1 MATVAVVRLP
11 AGEPADLP
19 EVRAFVLESLALGV
33 LPLGKGVELELL
45 DVPPLGGVLVEGR
58 GQPPSGTAQPPPAPE
73 PPGDEAG
80 PEFTGHGAR
89 EKRRV
94 HGALLA
100 YRRRHGLGCLE
111 ELAGIIGGGMTA
123 GILRSALARDKLPME
138 QWRQIG
144 QALVRLEE
152 AEAGR
157 EGP

>member
-11 AGEPADLP
+11 AGKPADLP

-58 GQPPSGTAQPPPAPE
+58 GQPPALPAQPPPAPE
-73 PPGDEAG
+73 SPGNEAG
-80 PEFTGHGAR
+80 PEFTG
-89 EKRRV
+89 

-111 ELAGIIGGGMTA
+111 ELAGLIGGGMTA

-144 QALVRLEE
+144 QALDRLEAE
-152 AEAGR
+152 AAGR